1 MATLAMHP
9 FMEKKP
15 TFGYPAQGPLYELGT
30 EILTEK
36 LLFLQVGM
44 KEQEEAKVLRE
55 TTESPKTGS
64 ETPKIWE
71 KLETELKEENTVLTE
86 GK

>member
-15 TFGYPAQGPLYELGT
+15 TFGYPAQNPLYELGT
-30 EILTEK
+30 AILTEK

-44 KEQEEAKVLRE
+44 KEQEEAKKLRE
-55 TTESPKTGS
+55 TTEG
-64 ETPKIWE
+64 TPKIWE
-71 KLETELKEENTVLTE
+71 NLETELNEETVLTE
-86 GK
+86 GKEYGDEKV